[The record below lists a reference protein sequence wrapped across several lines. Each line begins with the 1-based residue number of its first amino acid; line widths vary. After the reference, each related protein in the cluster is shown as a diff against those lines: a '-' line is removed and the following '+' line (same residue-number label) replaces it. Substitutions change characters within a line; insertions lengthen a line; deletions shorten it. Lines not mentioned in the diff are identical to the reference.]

1 MLMTPP
7 PSPPASGAAPVW
19 STAQPDWKARIA
31 AQESLIPALPLDGD
45 RADRAERIFR
55 NLRVPD
61 IEGTPTYGEVCG
73 PWVIDLVRAIFGAF
87 DIETGLRMVREYFV
101 AIPKK
106 NGKTSIA
113 AAIIVVAMLLN
124 ERPKAEALLIAPTQ
138 RIAEMSFAQAAG
150 IIQLSTTPSG
160 TQLAAL
166 FTVHAHI
173 KTIRY
178 LRPDVPCEMVI
189 KAADADVITGS
200 KASIVLIDETH
211 VFATNR
217 NADGIFVE
225 IRGGLSHPQN
235 KGFLLQI
242 TTQSKDVPRGVF
254 RQELRRARAVRDGE
268 LQASLLP
275 VIYELPPEVAARDGW
290 KDPATWAMVN
300 PHLGRSVDAGYLADE
315 LNKAEA
321 DGFGAL
327 ALFASQHLN
336 VEIGQSLSGD
346 AWDGARHWQQCTA
359 KTGLTLD
366 QLLHQ
371 AEVVVIGIDW
381 GGADDLASLAV
392 IGRSQFDKCWLHW
405 QHSWVRPAALEQRKA
420 IAPALMDF
428 IACGDLSLVETGEE
442 QAEQCADL
450 CARIAASGKLPA
462 DDAIGLDSAGV
473 AMLIDALQARGL
485 IEPRVKAVGQGWTLQ
500 PAISTLP
507 LKLEDRRLRHGG
519 QPMMA
524 WAVGNAKQELKGSNY
539 VVTKQAAGAAKIDP
553 LMATFNAAMLMFLN
567 PQPSRG
573 SYLETTDLV
582 VVI

>member
-7 PSPPASGAAPVW
+7 PSPHAAGGGAQAW

-31 AQESLIPALPLDGD
+31 AKESLIPALPLDEAK
-45 RADRAERIFR
+45 ADRAERIFR

-150 IIQLSTTPSG
+150 IIALSTTPSG
-160 TQLAAL
+160 TPLAAL

-268 LQASLLP
+268 LVASLLP

-290 KDPATWAMVN
+290 KDPATWSMVN

-315 LNKAEA
+315 LSKAEA

-346 AWDGARHWQQCTA
+346 AWDGARHWQQCAA
-359 KTGLTLD
+359 KGGLTLD
-366 QLLHQ
+366 QLLAQ
-371 AEVVVIGIDW
+371 SEVVVIGIDW

-392 IGRSQFDKCWLHW
+392 IGRSQYDKGWLHW
-405 QHSWVRPAALEQRKA
+405 QQSWARPSVLEQRKA

-428 IACGDLSLVETGEE
+428 VACGDLALVETGEE

-450 CARIAASGKLPA
+450 CARIAASGKLPDA
-462 DDAIGLDSAGV
+462 HAIGLDSAGV
-473 AMLIDALQARGL
+473 ALLIDALQARGL
-485 IEPRVKAVGQGWTLQ
+485 TEPRVEAVAQGWKLQ
-500 PAISTLP
+500 TAISTLP
-507 LKLEDRRLRHGG
+507 LKLEDRRLRHGN

-567 PQPSRG
+567 PQVAAAPR
-573 SYLETTDLV
+573 
-582 VVI
+582 IRIA